1 VKWATVACSLALAGL
16 AGCSFG
22 DDGEPEP
29 PPATVRA
36 VEQTVS
42 QLERAIAGGD
52 WEVVCKELFTAS
64 ARRRAGGRACPRL
77 LRSDAE
83 GLRRPT
89 IRILRIDVEDGRV
102 AVRVRSRSG
111 DQQPISDVIELRR
124 VDGEYRVDA
133 LAG

>member
-22 DDGEPEP
+22 DDDEPEA

-42 QLERAIAGGD
+42 RLERAIAGGD
-52 WEVVCKELFTAS
+52 WEVVCNELFTAS
-64 ARRRAGGRACPRL
+64 ARRRAGGRACVRL

-89 IRILRIDVEDGRV
+89 IRILRIDVEGRRA
-102 AVRVRSRSG
+102 AVTVRTRARG
-111 DQQPISDVIELRR
+111 QQPLSDVIELRR
-124 VDGEYRVDA
+124 ERGTYRIES